1 MKVQHRKVKMLSLA
15 SPGVS
20 ESEACV
26 QMMDGR
32 YLDLHPNSSCDELM
46 LFLLSSGV

>member
-1 MKVQHRKVKMLSLA
+1 MNKALMKVQHRKVKMLSLA

-26 QMMDGR
+26 SDDGWKI
-32 YLDLHPNSSCDELM
+32 LGFASKFEL
-46 LFLLSSGV
+46 